1 MMIDDCVRSL
11 VLDEVKGNETQEKLA
26 KYLSSIELVAIRKVR
41 RLGFSFVSPFFRAIQ
56 WNFIVPLFD

>member
-41 RLGFSFVSPFFRAIQ
+41 RLGFSFFSPFF
-56 WNFIVPLFD
+56 